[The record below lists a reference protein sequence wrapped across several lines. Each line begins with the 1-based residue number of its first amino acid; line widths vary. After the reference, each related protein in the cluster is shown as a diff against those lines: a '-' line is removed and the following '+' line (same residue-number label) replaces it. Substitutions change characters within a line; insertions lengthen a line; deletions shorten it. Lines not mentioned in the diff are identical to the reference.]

1 MEVFYHGTYR
11 LFDQFDIAHLGE
23 GEGKSKFGQG
33 IYITSSYATAAL
45 YAAKAGKANGVD
57 TFYVY
62 TLEVPDL
69 TEDNHVFS
77 CRPVNAAIV
86 KRVEDAL
93 RTQIPAEVNE
103 AGKLFRKYVGNL
115 KAGKKGSVKQMMGK
129 ADTEAENAA
138 SALLRDLG
146 VIYLA
151 WPQAQTKPDG
161 DTNRAVLDS
170 TLIKIV
176 KIDQV
181 HVDAKNKLIAESI
194 TEVKR

>member
-1 MEVFYHGTYR
+1 METFYHGTYL
-11 LFDQFDIAHLGE
+11 LFDRFDIAHLGE

-33 IYITSSYATAAL
+33 IYITSNYATAAL

-77 CRPVNAAIV
+77 CRPVNPAIV
-86 KRVEDAL
+86 NRVEVAL
-93 RTQIPAEVNE
+93 STPIPEDVKA

-115 KAGKKGSVKQMMGK
+115 KAGKSGTVKQMMGK
-129 ADTEAENAA
+129 ADAEAEHAA

-146 VIYLA
+146 IIYLA
-151 WPQAQTKPDG
+151 WPAPVAKPDG
-161 DTNRAVLDS
+161 ETNRAVLDS
-170 TLIKIV
+170 SLIKIV
-176 KIDQV
+176 RIDQV
-181 HVDAKNKLIAESI
+181 QVDAKNKLIPESI
-194 TEVKR
+194 IEVKK